1 MISIHAPAWGATPI
15 PSSLPSRWRFQST
28 HPRGVRRGRPRG
40 DHPRGGHFNPRTRV
54 GCDRPSSPARASA
67 YYFNPRTRVGCD
79 FSGQAARSAAFGFQ
93 STHPRGV
100 RPRLSYLS
108 ISALNISIHAPA
120 WGATLIMTVAKIERA
135 ISIHAP
141 AWGATTYSVIL
152 LLIKHISI
160 HAPAWGATFATYTG
174 GNVMEFQST
183 HPRGVRLFLSIFLF
197 AYTDF
202 NPRTRVGCD
211 GVNDYATKPSTY
223 FNPRTRV
230 GCDLNNGGKK
240 LCHINFNPRTRVG
253 CDQRK
258 RGPSVRH
265 HVISI
270 HAPAWG
276 ATVALIKGI
285 TGSLDFNPRTRVG
298 CDLQEP
304 SIFPHAR
311 NFNPRTRVGCD

>member
-40 DHPRGGHFNPRTRV
+40 DHPRGGH
-54 GCDRPSSPARASA
+54 
-67 YYFNPRTRVGCD
+67 FNPRTRVGCD

-211 GVNDYATKPSTY
+211 
-223 FNPRTRV
+223 
-230 GCDLNNGGKK
+230 
-240 LCHINFNPRTRVG
+240 
-253 CDQRK
+253 
-258 RGPSVRH
+258 
-265 HVISI
+265 
-270 HAPAWG
+270 
-276 ATVALIKGI
+276 
-285 TGSLDFNPRTRVG
+285 
-298 CDLQEP
+298 
-304 SIFPHAR
+304 
-311 NFNPRTRVGCD
+311 

>member
-1 MISIHAPAWGATPI
+1 MVITHGEAISIHAPAWGAT
-15 PSSLPSRWRFQST
+15 
-28 HPRGVRRGRPRG
+28 
-40 DHPRGGHFNPRTRV
+40 
-54 GCDRPSSPARASA
+54 
-67 YYFNPRTRVGCD
+67 
-79 FSGQAARSAAFGFQ
+79 GQAHRQG
-93 STHPRGV
+93 HP
-100 RPRLSYLS
+100 P
-108 ISALNISIHAPA
+108 IISIHAPA
-120 WGATLIMTVAKIERA
+120 WGATL
-135 ISIHAP
+135 
-141 AWGATTYSVIL
+141 
-152 LLIKHISI
+152 
-160 HAPAWGATFATYTG
+160 ATYTG

>member
-1 MISIHAPAWGATPI
+1 
-15 PSSLPSRWRFQST
+15 
-28 HPRGVRRGRPRG
+28 
-40 DHPRGGHFNPRTRV
+40 
-54 GCDRPSSPARASA
+54 
-67 YYFNPRTRVGCD
+67 
-79 FSGQAARSAAFGFQ
+79 
-93 STHPRGV
+93 
-100 RPRLSYLS
+100 
-108 ISALNISIHAPA
+108 
-120 WGATLIMTVAKIERA
+120 
-135 ISIHAP
+135 
-141 AWGATTYSVIL
+141 
-152 LLIKHISI
+152 
-160 HAPAWGATFATYTG
+160 
-174 GNVMEFQST
+174 MEFQST

-298 CDLQEP
+298 CDHNPKNDSFPGVDFNPRTRVGCDGPMHRLP
-304 SIFPHAR
+304 AWMIISIHAPAWGATSR
-311 NFNPRTRVGCD
+311 SSGTTGSAGAISIHAPAWGATALIPTKSWNKLNFNPRTRVGCDSKNA